1 MKYNEY
7 LNFTQKMSYGNMD
20 EEMKQHQTYLRQS
33 EITLGKLSYFIKDFG
48 KSGVRFIERSQKI
61 FEEFIIELKKED
73 ESTTLNISL
82 SNIFNEYTSFFNK
95 FKETFNSIDK
105 EVGEKI
111 SDFEKEYKIKNKEN
125 VANLNKISMRINE
138 SKQQL
143 DKIKNVYFDSCKEII
158 DIEKK
163 IDPKKLSD
171 EDLLRMTQKRIKA
184 KENGE
189 EKKEMYQK
197 EVKKFNQLLDS
208 LEDEYIATLGLFKNE
223 QNSKIL
229 LYIDILNNLNTIS
242 KKHDEVLNNN
252 IAQVNKFKEK
262 INIRRDL
269 KLYEHDFNH
278 LNSSSKKRFMK
289 ENFLNYDLRRRN
301 SKVGN
306 ENNNEEELSIDDQ
319 DSKYMKALQILEL
332 GKDDFIDITS
342 LNDSD
347 IELDNY
353 IVKLLDQEDKIT
365 DEVHLKLIEFYKD
378 DISHTKR
385 FIYLL
390 VNHFCIKEF
399 VQIKSVDNFKYLN
412 NILTD
417 CINFCFEK
425 KEIFELIF
433 LIMFI
438 SGKTIYFNIETNHI
452 QYYLCDEMRQNK
464 LLNTLEFWSELL
476 KKRVELIAEVEITK
490 EMEKRKDSQGKSG
503 NNLIN
508 NAIGT
513 IGKFGKFLGIG
524 GEDNKVIEKEILY
537 NQFFQKNC
545 PKYCNTV
552 IEYYLKEFINYNF
565 YGENAIKLIDQMGI
579 KYNLPKESREYY
591 KEVIKTNEII
601 KNKMKKSK
609 DLIIENGDYDKY
621 YFNFKGNKSFKG
633 IKDQKI
639 SGLVFCLKYL
649 DIKEYPKLLCLN
661 KETNKNLTKIIY
673 KNILFKYFDK
683 IDIKTHL
690 SIWKVLLNYTEIKK
704 KYNYQKIL
712 EEVKKDPNSVQ
723 NIDIIQLDII
733 RTSFDKDEE
742 VKRGK
747 IGNILKAISKEL
759 PSLNYCQGMNQ
770 IAAFLLDVCD
780 NNEEEAFFIFL
791 CLMIDSDYSNLFKN
805 ELERLNILF
814 YQFERILSNTL
825 PEIYFYLINNNITP
839 GYFVSPWFITLFT
852 DAFIDKESDNNKKNI
867 MKVFDLF
874 IFSGFKAITKI
885 GISLLKYNE
894 SKIISTPIEELL
906 NYLTN
911 DIIKS
916 KYFEKGNINDILNS
930 SIKFKINGII
940 ISETEKQFYMKKS
953 LPKFE

>member
-1 MKYNEY
+1 MNEY

-33 EITLGKLSYFIKDFG
+33 EITLGKLSNFIKDFG
-48 KSGVRFIERSQKI
+48 KSGVKFIERFQKL
-61 FEEFIIELKKED
+61 FEEYLIELKKED

-125 VANLNKISMRINE
+125 VANLNKISIQINE

-143 DKIKNVYFDSCKEII
+143 DKIKNAYFDSCKEIL

-163 IDPKKLSD
+163 IDPKKLND
-171 EDLLRMTQKRIKA
+171 EELLRMTQKRIKL

-189 EKKEMYQK
+189 EKKEIYQK

-208 LEDEYIATLGLFKNE
+208 LEDEYTATLALFKNE

-229 LYIDILNNLNTIS
+229 LYIEILNNLNSIS
-242 KKHDEVLNNN
+242 KKHDEALNNN
-252 IAQVNKFKEK
+252 IAQINKYKEK

-269 KLYEHDFNH
+269 KLFEHDFNH
-278 LNSSSKKRFMK
+278 LNSSTKKRFMK

-301 SKVGN
+301 SKVGIDN
-306 ENNNEEELSIDDQ
+306 SNDEELSIDDQ

-332 GKDDFIDITS
+332 GNDDFIDITS

-365 DEVHLKLIEFYKD
+365 DEIHLKLIEFYKNNV
-378 DISHTKR
+378 SNTKR

-399 VQIKSVDNFKYLN
+399 VQIKSIDNFKYLN

-438 SGKTIYFNIETNHI
+438 SGKTIYFNNETNHI
-452 QYYLCDEMRQNK
+452 EYYLCDEMRKNR
-464 LLNTLEFWSELL
+464 LLTSLEFWSELL
-476 KKRVELIAEVEITK
+476 KKRVDLISEVEITK
-490 EMEKRKDSQGKSG
+490 EMEKRKKSQGKSG
-503 NNLIN
+503 NTLIN
-508 NAIGT
+508 DAIGK
-513 IGKFGKFLGIG
+513 IGKFGKFFGIG

-537 NQFFQKNC
+537 NQFFQKNS
-545 PKYCNTV
+545 PKYCNMV
-552 IEYYLKEFINYNF
+552 IEYYIKEFINYNY
-565 YGENAIKLIDQMGI
+565 YGENAIKLIDQMGS
-579 KYNLPKESREYY
+579 KYNLPKENREYY

-601 KNKMKKSK
+601 KNKMKKNK
-609 DLIIENGDYDKY
+609 DLVIENDKYDKY

-633 IKDQKI
+633 IKDPKI
-639 SGLVFCLKYL
+639 ISLVFSLKYL

-661 KETNKNLTKIIY
+661 KDTNKNLTKIIY
-673 KNILFKYFDK
+673 KNILFKYFDI
-683 IDIKTHL
+683 IDVKTHL
-690 SIWKVLLNYTEIKK
+690 SIWRILLNYTEIKK

-723 NIDIIQLDII
+723 NIDIIQLDVI

-742 VKRGK
+742 IKRGK
-747 IGNILKAISKEL
+747 IANMLKAISKEL

-780 NNEEEAFFIFL
+780 NDEEEAFFIFL
-791 CLMIDSDYSNLFKN
+791 SLMIDSDYSNLFKN
-805 ELERLNILF
+805 ELERLNLLF

-874 IFSGFKAITKI
+874 IFSGFKAIIKI

-916 KYFEKGNINDILNS
+916 KYFEKGNIDDILNS

-940 ISETEKQFYMKKS
+940 ISETEKQFKMKKT